1 MDEQAIL
8 GRLAALL
15 RSPIANLAS
24 VTVGAGKRV
33 LPGTFEMISRVN
45 GLAAQAQTW
54 AVTIYPAPEETNPQ
68 APPVALKG
76 ANPWTYAFLRWS
88 VGNNSHQAVIDVGA
102 GQTLLLSFDTLE
114 VWIGYFPPPEF
125 ANAAPVDWRVSVA
138 SSFSGM
144 PPALPTRTISG
155 AGDAVVFVPA
165 WAQSVTP
172 LCPAAGLP
180 YVADF
185 TDPLGGVLGSVYGTG
200 TDQQS
205 GPIDLPNGTQA
216 VTISGGPNARW
227 SLVFRLA
234 I

>member
-1 MDEQAIL
+1 MDNNAIL
-8 GRLAALL
+8 SQLAALL
-15 RSPIANLAS
+15 RSPLANLAS

-33 LPGTFEMISRVN
+33 LPGTVEMVSRVN

-68 APPVALKG
+68 APPVALRG
-76 ANPWTYAFLRWS
+76 ANPWTYAVLRWT

-114 VWIGYFPPPEF
+114 VSIGYFPPSF
-125 ANAAPVDWRVSVA
+125 ANQEPVDWRVSVA

-155 AGDAVVFVPA
+155 VGDAVVPVPA

-216 VTISGGPNARW
+216 ITISGGPNARW